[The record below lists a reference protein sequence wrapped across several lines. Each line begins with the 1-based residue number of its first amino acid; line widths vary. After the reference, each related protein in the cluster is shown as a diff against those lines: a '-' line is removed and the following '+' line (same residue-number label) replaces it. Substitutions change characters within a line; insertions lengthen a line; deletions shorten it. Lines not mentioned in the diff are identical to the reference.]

1 MEHMDELV
9 NTLYSKNAKEAY
21 GALKVLL
28 ERSSQSDALYPYFDE
43 FAAMS
48 EDPDSYI
55 RTRGL
60 LLISANA
67 KWDQDNK
74 VDECIDRLLTHIMDE
89 KPITSR
95 QFIKTLPEL
104 AASKPELAE
113 DIKNALRRADTEIY
127 ADSMQS
133 LVYRDIQSAL
143 KKIK

>member
-9 NTLYSKNAKEAY
+9 KTLYSKNAKEAY
-21 GALKVLL
+21 EALKVLL
-28 ERSSQSDALYPYFDE
+28 ERSGQSDALYPYFDE
-43 FAAMS
+43 FTAMS
-48 EDPDSYI
+48 DDPDSYI

-127 ADSMQS
+127 ADSMQP
-133 LVYRDIQSAL
+133 LVYKDIRSAL